1 MDLSPCHVSKEVIN
15 ESSPATLRL
24 VVTIT
29 TELNN
34 ELKAEMRRLL
44 GIIADYQQKNS
55 ELKAEKCRL
64 LGIIADYQQKNSE
77 LLDKLAA
84 IQAVIVSK

>member
-44 GIIADYQQKNS
+44 EIIADY
-55 ELKAEKCRL
+55 RH
-64 LGIIADYQQKNSE
+64 KNSE

-84 IQAVIVSK
+84 IQAVIVCK

>member
-55 ELKAEKCRL
+55 EL
-64 LGIIADYQQKNSE
+64 
-77 LLDKLAA
+77 LDKLAA